1 MNAMEQLAALEKQL
15 SRKQS
20 AYDQEVGAL
29 DTAKQ
34 TLQELYGKSF
44 RMEAIEKYI
53 QKKEAHIKELEEE
66 FEKTIKAL
74 TTMMEENDDGR

>member
-1 MNAMEQLAALEKQL
+1 MNTMEQLAALEKQL
-15 SRKQS
+15 SKKQS

>member
-15 SRKQS
+15 SKKQS

>member
-1 MNAMEQLAALEKQL
+1 MNALEQLAALEKQL
-15 SRKQS
+15 SKKQS

>member
-15 SRKQS
+15 SKKQS

-53 QKKEAHIKELEEE
+53 QKKEAHIKQLEEE

>member
-15 SRKQS
+15 SKKQS

-29 DTAKQ
+29 DMAKQ

-44 RMEAIEKYI
+44 RMEAIEKDI

>member
-15 SRKQS
+15 SKKQS
-20 AYDQEVGAL
+20 AHDQEVGAL
-29 DTAKQ
+29 ASAKQ

-44 RMEAIEKYI
+44 KMEAVEKYI
-53 QKKEAHIKELEEE
+53 QRKEAQIKDLEEE

-74 TTMMEENDDGR
+74 TTMMEEKDDGR